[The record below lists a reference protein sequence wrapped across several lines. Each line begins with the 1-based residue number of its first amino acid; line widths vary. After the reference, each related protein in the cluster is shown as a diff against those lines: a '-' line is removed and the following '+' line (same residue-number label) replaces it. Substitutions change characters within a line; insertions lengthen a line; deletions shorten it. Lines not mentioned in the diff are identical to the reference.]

1 MNIPVASAGVVIFI
15 ICVLYI
21 AINEIKKKK
30 DKKNKEGK

>member
-1 MNIPVASAGVVIFI
+1 MNIPVTIAGVAIFI

-21 AINEIKKKK
+21 VINEIKKKK